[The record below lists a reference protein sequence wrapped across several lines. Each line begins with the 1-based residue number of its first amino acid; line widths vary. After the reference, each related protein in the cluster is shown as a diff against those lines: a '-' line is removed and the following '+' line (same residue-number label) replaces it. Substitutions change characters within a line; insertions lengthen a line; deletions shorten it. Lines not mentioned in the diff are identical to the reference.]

1 MPAPTAATQARANG
15 FRATNGSNLPA
26 VGDDQPRSRFDPGV
40 DPRDSGSDH
49 AVPDP
54 GNRLPDT
61 GNRRPDVDNRVP
73 DGATGTTGAA
83 STEES
88 STIFL

>member
-15 FRATNGSNLPA
+15 FRATTRSNLPA
-26 VGDDQPRSRFDPGV
+26 VGDDQPRGRFDPGV

-49 AVPDP
+49 AVQGG
-54 GNRLPDT
+54 GNPLPDA

-73 DGATGTTGAA
+73 DGATGTPGAA
-83 STEES
+83 STDES